1 MTDPKH
7 ANEYDDRGASAVYS
21 VLLEIGQSHELM
33 RAPGSSNGASFC
45 KSLSALTRQSN

>member
-21 VLLEIGQSHELM
+21 VLLEIGQVL
-33 RAPGSSNGASFC
+33 GAY
-45 KSLSALTRQSN
+45 RDR